1 MITSKKDQLETL
13 KKSYILTNP
22 IAMYQV
28 KEQRFDSLFE
38 KIHLLMNSI
47 IANEKNNC
55 QILKQKLENNIQKV
69 LENEQHRYLHALNK
83 LEILNPLLTI
93 KRGYS
98 ITRNQDHVVTSIQQ
112 VKPHDKIKI
121 EVTDGLIEARVE
133 EVKS

>member
-1 MITSKKDQLETL
+1 M
-13 KKSYILTNP
+13 
-22 IAMYQV
+22 
-28 KEQRFDSLFE
+28 
-38 KIHLLMNSI
+38 
-47 IANEKNNC
+47 
-55 QILKQKLENNIQKV
+55 
-69 LENEQHRYLHALNK
+69 NK

-112 VKPHDKIKI
+112 VKPHDKIEI

>member
-1 MITSKKDQLETL
+1 MIGAFFSMGFAIYGIPYFSKMPFSLTIICNSFLIGLSVSSCSQFYLE
-13 KKSYILTNP
+13 
-22 IAMYQV
+22 M
-28 KEQRFDSLFE
+28 
-38 KIHLLMNSI
+38 
-47 IANEKNNC
+47 KNRSF
-55 QILKQKLENNIQKV
+55 LKQKLESNIQKV

-112 VKPHDKIKI
+112 VKPHDKLKI